1 MRTVLLVEDEDQA
14 RGYVRKVLEKLD
26 AGFVVAGEAVNGEE
40 GLRLIGSL
48 EPDLVIADIDMPV
61 MDGVELLKAARRE
74 GYEGRFLMLTCMSDF
89 EYARQ
94 SLEYGASGYLLK
106 LSLDPEALRS
116 ILARIE
122 SELAGRDRLKKL
134 DRVWATLPAGSPEA
148 GMTDHPDINRVITH
162 LGEHYRDEFSLKRLA
177 ELACME
183 ASYLSDLFK
192 KKTGSTL
199 TQYHQRLRVEAA
211 ALMLRET
218 SLPVAEIGERAGFSG
233 DSYFIKIF
241 KRWTGLTPSD
251 YRRKP
256 DLAPENR

>member
-48 EPDLVIADIDMPV
+48 QPDLVIADIDMPV
-61 MDGVELLKAARRE
+61 MDGVELLKAARRD
-74 GYEGRFLMLTCMSDF
+74 GFEGRFLMLTCMSDF

-94 SLEYGASGYLLK
+94 ALEYGASGYLLK
-106 LSLDPEALRS
+106 LSMEPEVLRAN
-116 ILARIE
+116 LARIE
-122 SELAGRDRLKKL
+122 TELAGRDRLKKL
-134 DRVWATLPAGSPEA
+134 DRVWSTLPAKDPGQGA
-148 GMTDHPDINRVITH
+148 TDHPDINRVIAY
-162 LGEHYRDEFSLKRLA
+162 LEEHYQEEFSLKRLA

-192 KKTGSTL
+192 KKTGVTL

-218 SLPVAEIGERAGFSG
+218 AMPVTEIGERVGFSG

-241 KRWTGLTPSD
+241 KRWTGATPAD
-251 YRRKP
+251 YRKKS
-256 DLAPENR
+256 AT